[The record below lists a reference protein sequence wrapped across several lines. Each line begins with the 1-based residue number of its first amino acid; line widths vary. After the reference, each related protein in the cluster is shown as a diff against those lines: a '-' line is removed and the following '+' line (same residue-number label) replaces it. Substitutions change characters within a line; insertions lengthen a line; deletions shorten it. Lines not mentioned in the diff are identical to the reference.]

1 MARDNANNPFSDDL
15 GTGSHRRK
23 ILRLSSANHRW
34 TEEVFLSQ
42 TDNSETISHNFSNT
56 RGYIFSRICLVA
68 LLLLLFRL
76 IWLQLYRGDYYYNL
90 AEGNRLR
97 LERLEAKRGIIYD
110 SQRQPLVQ
118 NVANFLVYV
127 TPSNLPSKP
136 VDRQAVLARLA
147 EVLGEEVSLKLESD
161 LAKIQPRSLDFYQP
175 IFVSDNLT
183 YDQAIQLTVQA
194 HQLPGVVLTN
204 RNKRHYLPISSF
216 LSTSSQ
222 PFDLDSLSLV
232 IGYIGKINEQELTKN
247 KADNYLPIDYIGKV
261 GLEAYYEKDLRG
273 LSGSKQ
279 IEVDAVGNEKKKI
292 AQQNPLDGRHLVLNI
307 DGRLQAKLEEVVRQ
321 HLQRVNSRQAV
332 AIAMD
337 PNNGAILALVNQP
350 SFDNNSFANG
360 IDQAT
365 YQKLI
370 NDPAKPMFNRA
381 VSGEYPSGSTVKI
394 VMAAAALQEKVIT
407 ATTGF
412 MSTGG
417 LRISRW
423 FFPDWKGGG
432 HGWTDVSKAIAE
444 SVNTFFYYIGGG
456 YEQFNGLGLEKI
468 AKYLKLFGLGK
479 TTGIDL
485 AGEASGF
492 IPTAAWKQEKT
503 GEPWYIGDTYHL
515 AIGQGYLLVTPLQ
528 VANYTTAFANGGR
541 IYQPRLVKE
550 ILNSDESVYQ
560 TMEPKIIGQNM
571 VSADNLQIVRQ
582 AMRQT
587 VLAGSARSLQ
597 SLPVSAAGKTG
608 TAQFDSSK
616 ATHSWFT
623 GFAPFDQPKIVL
635 TILVEEGGESTD
647 AAVPIAK
654 DFWQWYF
661 SSLDT
666 PEGYSV
672 E

>member
-1 MARDNANNPFSDDL
+1 MVKDKSNNPFSEDL
-15 GTGSHRRK
+15 GLVSHHK
-23 ILRLSSANHRW
+23 KSLRLSSANHHW
-34 TEEVFLSQ
+34 TEEVFLNQ
-42 TDNSETISHNFSNT
+42 ADNNETISHNFSIN
-56 RGYIFSRICLVA
+56 RSYIFSRICLMA
-68 LLLLLFRL
+68 FLILLTRL
-76 IWLQLYRGDYYYNL
+76 IWLQLYKGDYYYGL

-97 LERLEAKRGIIYD
+97 LERLEAKRGVIYD
-110 SQRQPLVQ
+110 SQHRPLVQ

-127 TPSNLPSKP
+127 TPSNLPSQP
-136 VDRQAVLARLA
+136 VDQQAVLARLA
-147 EVLGEEVSLKLESD
+147 EVLGEETILKLEEE
-161 LAKIQPRSLDFYQP
+161 LLTITPRSLEFYQP
-175 IFVSDNLT
+175 IFISDKLS
-183 YDQAIQLTVQA
+183 YEQAVQLTIQS
-194 HQLPGVVLTN
+194 HQLAGVVLTN
-204 RNKRHYLPISSF
+204 RNKRNYLPISSF
-216 LSTSSQ
+216 LGTSSSAVT
-222 PFDLDSLSLV
+222 LDSLSLV
-232 IGYIGKINEQELTKN
+232 LGYIGKINEQELVKR

-307 DGRLQAKLEEVVRQ
+307 DGRLQAKLEEVVHQ
-321 HLQRVNSRQAV
+321 HLERVNSRKAV
-332 AIAMD
+332 AIAID
-337 PNNGAILALVNQP
+337 PNNGAILAMVNQP
-350 SFDNNSFANG
+350 SFDNNDFANG

-381 VSGEYPSGSTVKI
+381 ISGEYPSGSTVKV
-394 VMAAAALQEKVIT
+394 VMAVAALQEKVIN

-417 LRISRW
+417 LRISQW
-423 FFPDWKGGG
+423 FFPDWKAGG
-432 HGWTDVSKAIAE
+432 HGWTNVTKAIAE

-468 AKYLKLFGLGK
+468 GKYLKLFGLGK
-479 TTGIDL
+479 VSGLDL
-485 AGEASGF
+485 SGEASGF
-492 IPTAAWKQEKT
+492 VPTAAWKEEQT
-503 GEPWYIGDTYHL
+503 DEPWYIGDTYHL
-515 AIGQGYLLVTPLQ
+515 SIGQGYLLVTPLQ
-528 VANYTTAFANGGR
+528 VANYTMAFANGGQ

-560 TMEPKIIGQNM
+560 TIEPKVIGRDM
-571 VSADNLQIVRQ
+571 VSLDNLQIVRQ

-587 VLAGSARSLQ
+587 VLVGSARSLQ
-597 SLPVSAAGKTG
+597 NLPVEVAGKTG

-623 GFAPFDQPKIVL
+623 GFAPFDQPKMVL
-635 TILVEEGGESTD
+635 TVLVEEGGESTD

-661 SSLDT
+661 TTIDT

-672 E
+672 K

>member
-1 MARDNANNPFSDDL
+1 MIRDKSKNPFAEDL
-15 GTGSHRRK
+15 GLISNGKKS
-23 ILRLSSANHRW
+23 LRLSSANHHW
-34 TEEVFLSQ
+34 TEEVFLNQ
-42 TDNSETISHNFSNT
+42 EDNNETISHNFST
-56 RGYIFSRICLVA
+56 SHGYIFSRICLVA
-68 LLLLLFRL
+68 LLVLLTRL
-76 IWLQLYRGDYYYNL
+76 VWLQLYRGDYYYGL
-90 AEGNRLR
+90 SEGNRLR

-110 SQRQPLVQ
+110 SQHQPLVQ

-127 TPSNLPSKP
+127 TPSNLPSQV
-136 VDRQAVLARLA
+136 VDRQIVLARLA
-147 EVLGEEVSLKLESD
+147 AVLGEATSLKLEQE
-161 LAKIQPRSLDFYQP
+161 LAKIEPRSLEFYQP

-183 YDQAIQLTVQA
+183 YEQAVQLTVQS

-204 RNKRHYLPISSF
+204 RNKRNYLPNVAF
-216 LSTSSQ
+216 LGTSS
-222 PFDLDSLSLV
+222 PAMDLNSLSLV
-232 IGYIGKINEQELTKN
+232 LGYIGKISEQELTKYR
-247 KADNYLPIDYIGKV
+247 ADDYLPIDYIGKV

-279 IEVDAVGNEKKKI
+279 IEVDAVGNEKKRI

-321 HLQRVNSRQAV
+321 HLSRVNSRKAV
-332 AIAMD
+332 AIALD

-350 SFDNNSFANG
+350 SFDNNDFANG
-360 IDQAT
+360 IDQTT

-381 VSGEYPSGSTVKI
+381 VSGEYPSGSTVKL
-394 VMAAAALQEKVIT
+394 VMAAAALQEKVIN

-417 LRISRW
+417 LRISQW
-423 FFPDWKGGG
+423 FFPDWKAGG
-432 HGWTDVSKAIAE
+432 HGWTSVTKAIAE

-468 AKYLKLFGLGK
+468 GKYLKLFGLGK
-479 TTGIDL
+479 VSGLDL

-492 IPTAAWKQEKT
+492 IPTAAWKEEQT
-503 GEPWYIGDTYHL
+503 NEPWYIGDTYHL
-515 AIGQGYLLVTPLQ
+515 SIGQGYLLVTPLQ
-528 VANYTTAFANGGR
+528 VANYTTAFANGGQ

-560 TMEPKIIGQNM
+560 TIEPKIINQEM
-571 VSADNLQIVRQ
+571 VSPDNLQIVRQ

-597 SLPVSAAGKTG
+597 SLPVATAGKTG

-623 GFAPFDQPKIVL
+623 GFAPFDQPKMVL

-661 SSLDT
+661 TTIDT

-672 E
+672 K